1 MLQAVLKPIHKRRA
15 FPCFQSQLNLTLES
29 ICIRMNISD
38 LANSHILEQ
47 PVYLPGKPIEQV
59 AVEYGLNPSEVC
71 KLASNENPL
80 GPSPKA
86 LAAVEEALADIRL
99 YPEGGGI
106 ELREKIARVR
116 NIRAEQIILGNG
128 SNEIIELLG
137 HVFLRPGDE
146 VVTSQFSF
154 VVYKLVAHLFG
165 ATAMEVPM
173 PEFGHDLEAMKEA
186 ITEKTRIVFLASPNN
201 PTGTANEADEIV
213 RFAEGLPEHIVFCL
227 DEAYAEYLEVTPNL
241 LPLIDAGRKIICLRT
256 FSKIH
261 GLAGLRLGYG
271 YSGEA
276 MAALLHRARQPF
288 NANSIAQAAAQAAL
302 EDEQWTTQCRQANRV
317 GLSQLEAGFSAMGL
331 EYVPSQANFI
341 LVKVGDGEAIFAEMQ
356 KHGVIV
362 RSFGG
367 GLSEYIRLTVG
378 TQEQNNKA
386 LSTLEA
392 SLAHASMKNG

>member
-1 MLQAVLKPIHKRRA
+1 
-15 FPCFQSQLNLTLES
+15 
-29 ICIRMNISD
+29 MNISD

-59 AVEYGLNPSEVC
+59 AAEYGLNPREVY

-86 LAAVEEALADIRL
+86 LAAAERALRDIRL
-99 YPEGGGI
+99 YPEGGGL
-106 ELREKIARVR
+106 ELREKIAQAR
-116 NIRAEQIILGNG
+116 NIRAEQIVLGNG

-137 HVFLRPGDE
+137 HVFLQPGDE
-146 VVTSQFSF
+146 IVTGKFSF

-165 ATAMEVPM
+165 ANAVEVPM
-173 PEFGHDLEAMKEA
+173 PEFRHDLEAMKEA
-186 ITEKTRIVFLASPNN
+186 ISDKTRLVFLASPNN

-213 RFAEGLPEHIVFCL
+213 RFAEGLPEHVVFCL

-241 LPLIDAGRKIICLRT
+241 LPLIEEGRNIICLRT

-302 EDEQWTTQCRQANRV
+302 GDEEWTTQCRQANKA
-317 GLSQLEAGFSAMGL
+317 GLSQLEAGFSALGL

-341 LVKVGDGEAIFAEMQ
+341 LVKVGDGEAIFAELQ

-367 GLSEYIRLTVG
+367 DLSEYVRLTVG
-378 TQEQNNKA
+378 TREQNKKA
-386 LSTLEA
+386 LDTLNA
-392 SLAHASMKNG
+392 SLANVSMKNG

>member
-1 MLQAVLKPIHKRRA
+1 
-15 FPCFQSQLNLTLES
+15 
-29 ICIRMNISD
+29 MNISD

-59 AVEYGLNPSEVC
+59 AAEYGLNPREVC

-86 LAAVEEALADIRL
+86 LAAAERALTDIRL
-99 YPEGGGI
+99 YPEGGGL
-106 ELREKIARVR
+106 ELREKIAKAR
-116 NIRAEQIILGNG
+116 NICAEQIVLGNG

-137 HVFLRPGDE
+137 HVFLQPGDE
-146 VVTSQFSF
+146 VLTGQFSF

-165 ATAMEVPM
+165 ATAVEVPM
-173 PEFGHDLEAMKEA
+173 PEFRHDLEGMKGA
-186 ITEKTRIVFLASPNN
+186 ISDKTRLVFLASPNN
-201 PTGTANEADEIV
+201 PTGTANEADDIV
-213 RFAEGLPEHIVFCL
+213 RFAEGLPEHVVFCL

-241 LPLIDAGRKIICLRT
+241 LALIEAGRNIICLRT

-288 NANSIAQAAAQAAL
+288 NANSIAQAAALATL
-302 EDEQWTTQCRQANRV
+302 GDEEWTIQCRQANKA
-317 GLSQLEAGFSAMGL
+317 GLSQLEAGFSALGL

-341 LVKVGDGEAIFAEMQ
+341 LVKVGDGEAIFAELQ

-378 TQEQNNKA
+378 TREQNKKA
-386 LSTLEA
+386 LDTLGA
-392 SLAHASMKNG
+392 SLANASMKNG

>member
-1 MLQAVLKPIHKRRA
+1 
-15 FPCFQSQLNLTLES
+15 
-29 ICIRMNISD
+29 MNISD

-47 PVYLPGKPIEQV
+47 PVYLPGKPIQQV
-59 AVEYGLNPSEVC
+59 AAEYGLNPREVC

-86 LAAVEEALADIRL
+86 LAAAERALRDIRL
-99 YPEGGGI
+99 YPEGGGL
-106 ELREKIARVR
+106 ELREKIAQVR
-116 NIRAEQIILGNG
+116 NVRAEQIVLGNG

-137 HVFLRPGDE
+137 HVFLQPGDE
-146 VVTSQFSF
+146 VLTGQFSF

-165 ATAMEVPM
+165 ATAVEVPM
-173 PEFGHDLEAMKEA
+173 PEFRHDLEGMKEA
-186 ITEKTRIVFLASPNN
+186 ISDKTRLVFLASPNN

-213 RFAEGLPEHIVFCL
+213 RFAEGLPEHVVFCL

-241 LPLIDAGRKIICLRT
+241 LPLIEEGRSIICLRT

-288 NANSIAQAAAQAAL
+288 NANSIAQAAALAAL
-302 EDEQWTTQCRQANRV
+302 GDEEWTTQCRQANKA
-317 GLSQLEAGFSAMGL
+317 GLSQLEAGFSALGL

-341 LVKVGDGEAIFAEMQ
+341 LVKVGDGEAIFAELQ

-367 GLSEYIRLTVG
+367 GLSEYVRLTVG
-378 TQEQNNKA
+378 TREQNKKA
-386 LSTLEA
+386 LDTLGG
-392 SLAHASMKNG
+392 SLANASMKNG

>member
-1 MLQAVLKPIHKRRA
+1 
-15 FPCFQSQLNLTLES
+15 
-29 ICIRMNISD
+29 MNISD

-86 LAAVEEALADIRL
+86 LAAAEEALLDIRL

-116 NIRAEQIILGNG
+116 NIRPEQIILGNG

-146 VVTSQFSF
+146 IVTGQFSF

-288 NANSIAQAAAQAAL
+288 NANSIAQAAAKAAL

-378 TQEQNNKA
+378 TQEQNKKA

-392 SLAHASMKNG
+392 SLAHASMNNG